1 MNLWSFLLNGSDAL
15 TLPKDWLADTE
26 RLAEYE
32 AFTERQSISMVQR
45 RSAALKAENA
55 RIVAERE
62 ERLKHMQPSKVVR
75 PSFGGRRVGQ
85 RCE

>member
-1 MNLWSFLLNGSDAL
+1 MSLWSFLVNGSDAL
-15 TLPKDWLADTE
+15 TLPKDWRANTE

-45 RSAALKAENA
+45 RNAALKAENA

-62 ERLKHMQPSKVVR
+62 QRLKQMQPSKVVK
-75 PSFGGRRVGQ
+75 FGRVKEGRR
-85 RCE
+85 